1 MAMDKLKLQ
10 VLMDLADRVSAPLAR
25 IGQGSKD
32 AAEHIKAA
40 KDKLKQLEET
50 QRSIG
55 QFREVRTGLT
65 DTEAKLQA
73 ARDKVRQ
80 LAATYGQLGPPTK
93 EAAAAMAAARNE
105 AAQLGAKFNAQRM
118 QAQQL
123 RDKLSAA
130 GISTKSLADHEKRLR
145 ADMTAT
151 TAQIQKKTEALKRQ
165 REISAKMDALKS
177 RQEAAASKQSEARGA
192 LFDGVALAT
201 SLGAPLKMAMDFESA
216 MADVAKVVNFQEA
229 NGLEKMS
236 QDVIAM
242 SKRLPMAATEI
253 AKIFALG
260 GQSGIAEKDL
270 PAFAEHAVKMG
281 TAFGMSAE
289 EAGDS
294 MSKMS
299 SAFGMPIPKVAE
311 LSDKINYLANTGGA
325 SEKQI
330 LDILTSVGPL
340 GAVAGVA
347 SGEIAALGSTLAG
360 MGIAKEVAA
369 TGIQNLMLSLV
380 AGEAATK
387 SQRESFKKLG
397 MDSVAVAKGMQ
408 EDATGTMLT
417 IFEKLGQLEEY
428 EQASVMSQMFGK
440 ESIKAIAPMLTQLK
454 VLKENFAKVN
464 DETRYGGAV
473 SAEYA
478 TRAATSANKL
488 QLAKNKAAAL
498 SIQLGGVLLPIMVDA
513 VEAVAPWIDKLGA
526 LASAYP
532 GVTKAVLL
540 LTAGLMVGKIAAIAL
555 AYGWSFLKGGWMAGK
570 AVLLTLR
577 TAMLLNTG
585 ALVAGTTVSKSAI
598 VISKAFAAAQW
609 LVNAALAANPVGVVI
624 LALVALAA
632 AAYMVYTRWD
642 QIKAGALALW
652 TDLSTLGAKF
662 IQIGADMIN
671 GLVLGITSRLA
682 AVRDAVV
689 SAAQSVSGWFKETLG
704 INSPSR
710 VFIEHGGWISEGA
723 AIGIERGKKLA
734 ATAAVGLAT
743 ATTAPMAMAAVQAP
757 TPLDHGSALAAA
769 APTPLTHGSGLA
781 AAAPARAALAPAP
794 AASSTYNITI
804 NAAPGMDA
812 QAIADAV
819 RAELDRRDR
828 AARSRVYSQLSDME

>member
-32 AAEHIKAA
+32 TAAEIKAA
-40 KDKLKQLEET
+40 KDKLSQLEQA

-55 QFREVRTGLT
+55 QFREVRTGLGE
-65 DTEAKLQA
+65 TEAKLQA

-80 LAATYGQLGPPTK
+80 LAASYAQLGPPTK
-93 EAAAAMAAARNE
+93 EAAAAMAAARTE

-192 LFDGVALAT
+192 LFDGVALAA

-260 GQSGIAEKDL
+260 GQSGIAESDL

-294 MSKMS
+294 MSKMA

-311 LSDKINYLANTGGA
+311 LSDKINYLANNGGA

-330 LDILTSVGPL
+330 LGILTRVGPL

-360 MGIAKEVAA
+360 MGIAEEVAA

-408 EDATGTMLT
+408 KDATGTMLT
-417 IFEKLGQLEEY
+417 IFEKLGQLKDY
-428 EQASVMSQMFGK
+428 EQASVMTQLFGK
-440 ESIKAIAPMLTQLK
+440 ESIKAIAPMLTQLDALKGNFEK
-454 VLKENFAKVN
+454 VSDASK
-464 DETRYGGAV
+464 YGGAV
-473 SAEYA
+473 SEEYA

-532 GVTKAVLL
+532 GVTRAVLY
-540 LTAGLMVGKIAAIAL
+540 LTAGLIVGKIAWIAG
-555 AYGWSFLKGGWMAGK
+555 AYAVSLMRGTLLGTR
-570 AVLLTLR
+570 AVLLAVRSAWLAKAAVMATV
-577 TAMLLNTG
+577 T
-585 ALVAGTTVSKSAI
+585 VA
-598 VISKAFAAAQW
+598 SKAFAAAQW

-632 AAYMVYTRWD
+632 AAYLVYTRWD

-734 ATAAVGLAT
+734 ATAAVGLAA
-743 ATTAPMAMAAVQAP
+743 ATTAPMAMAAGQTP
-757 TPLDHGSALAAA
+757 TLAS
-769 APTPLTHGSGLA
+769 GSGLA
-781 AAAPARAALAPAP
+781 AAAPAPAAMAAAP

-819 RAELDRRDR
+819 RAELDKRDR

>member
-32 AAEHIKAA
+32 TAAEIKAA
-40 KDKLKQLEET
+40 KDKLSQLEQA

-55 QFREVRTGLT
+55 QFREVRTGLGE
-65 DTEAKLQA
+65 TEAKLQA

-80 LAATYGQLGPPTK
+80 LAARYGQLGPPTK

-105 AAQLGAKFNAQRM
+105 AAQLGAKFNAQQQ
-118 QAQQL
+118 QAQRL

-216 MADVAKVVNFQEA
+216 MADVAKVVNFADKE
-229 NGLEKMS
+229 NGLAKMS

-289 EAGDS
+289 DAGDS
-294 MSKMS
+294 MSKMA

-311 LSDKINYLANTGGA
+311 LSDKINYLANNGGA

-330 LDILTSVGPL
+330 LGILTSVGPL

-360 MGIAKEVAA
+360 MGIAEEVAA

-397 MDSVAVAKGMQ
+397 LDSVAVAKGMQ
-408 EDATGTMLT
+408 KDATGTMLT
-417 IFEKLGQLEEY
+417 IFEKLGQLKDY
-428 EQASVMSQMFGK
+428 EQASVMSELFGK
-440 ESIKAIAPMLTQLK
+440 ESIKAIAPLLTQLDALKGNFEK
-454 VLKENFAKVN
+454 VSDASK
-464 DETRYGGAV
+464 YGGAV
-473 SAEYA
+473 SEEYA

-532 GVTKAVLL
+532 GVTRAVLY
-540 LTAGLMVGKIAAIAL
+540 LTAGLIVGKIAWIAG
-555 AYGWSFLKGGWMAGK
+555 AYAVSLMRGTLLGTR
-570 AVLLTLR
+570 AVLLAVRSAWLAKAAVMATV
-577 TAMLLNTG
+577 T
-585 ALVAGTTVSKSAI
+585 VA
-598 VISKAFAAAQW
+598 SKAFAAAQW

-632 AAYMVYTRWD
+632 AAYLVYTRWD

-671 GLVLGITSRLA
+671 GLVQGITSRLA

-743 ATTAPMAMAAVQAP
+743 ATTAPMAMAAGQAP
-757 TPLDHGSALAAA
+757 TLANGS
-769 APTPLTHGSGLA
+769 SLA
-781 AAAPARAALAPAP
+781 AAAPAPAAMAAAP

-804 NAAPGMDA
+804 NAPAGADP
-812 QAIADAV
+812 QAIAAAV
-819 RAELDRRDR
+819 RMELDKRERYNR
-828 AARSRVYSQLSDME
+828 GRVLSQMSDME